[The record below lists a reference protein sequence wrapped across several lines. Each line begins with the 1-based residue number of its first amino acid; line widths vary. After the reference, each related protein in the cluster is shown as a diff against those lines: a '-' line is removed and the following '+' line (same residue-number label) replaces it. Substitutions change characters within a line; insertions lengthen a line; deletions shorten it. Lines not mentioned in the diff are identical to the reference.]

1 MKSATKTRTQRRME
15 KKQTLLLLMLVL
27 AVSLASFTLGV
38 IVGRRGVERDLA
50 QKQQAAEKILVAQV
64 PPAAVS
70 PVADNAKDV
79 AKNPVAGQA
88 SGEQQEEIKLT
99 FYDQLAKEESVPL
112 GSGINLPPKPPQS
125 EKEAVPPISLPDQP
139 IVKIATPATVS
150 TIEEPVSP
158 VKESLT
164 VLPKVDPKGSY
175 AVQVGSFTSV
185 ADAGVFKQRL
195 LDKGFPAFVMEADLG
210 QKGLWYRVRL
220 GPYADADTA
229 KSVQQLA
236 EKMEQIKGF
245 VSRQ

>member
-15 KKQTLLLLMLVL
+15 KKQALLLLMLVL
-27 AVSLASFTLGV
+27 VVSLASFTLGV
-38 IVGRRGVERDLA
+38 IVGHRGVERDLV
-50 QKQQAAEKILVAQV
+50 QKQQAAEKILATQ
-64 PPAAVS
+64 PSPAVMS
-70 PVADNAKDV
+70 PVVDNAEDV
-79 AKNPVAGQA
+79 TESPVAGQA

-99 FYDQLAKEESVPL
+99 FYDQLAKEEGVPL
-112 GSGINLPPKPPQS
+112 GSGINLPPQPPQS

-139 IVKIATPATVS
+139 IVKISTQAAVN
-150 TIEEPVSP
+150 TIEESVPP
-158 VKESLT
+158 VKKSLT

-175 AVQVGSFTSV
+175 AVQVGSFAAV

-210 QKGLWYRVRL
+210 QKGLWYRVRI

>member
-27 AVSLASFTLGV
+27 VVSLASFTLGV
-38 IVGRRGVERDLA
+38 IVGHRGVERDLV
-50 QKQQAAEKILVAQV
+50 QKQQAAEKILMAQ

-70 PVADNAKDV
+70 PVIDNVEDV
-79 AKNPVAGQA
+79 AENPVAGQA
-88 SGEQQEEIKLT
+88 AGEPREEIKLT
-99 FYDQLAKEESVPL
+99 FYDQLAKEKGVPL
-112 GSGINLPPKPPQS
+112 GSGINLPPQPPPS

-139 IVKIATPATVS
+139 IVKISTQAAVN
-150 TIEEPVSP
+150 TIEEPVPP
-158 VKESLT
+158 VKKSLT

-175 AVQVGSFTSV
+175 AVQVGSFAAV